1 MKHKICVNVNPGFKD
16 ISFEDCLDAL
26 KAAGFD
32 GVFTGW
38 YVGKMKEVAKKIS
51 DRGLYFQS
59 VHAPFTDAHKPW
71 KWGPEGDKVIDNLIE
86 CIRECSAAGAPIVII
101 HPIIGMDRHNPTDL
115 GIKRFGRLVEEAEK
129 LGIKVAFENVEGIE
143 YLEKIIAELGSSPA
157 VGYCWDTGH
166 EMCYNNS
173 MDVPA
178 LFGDKLICTHLN
190 DNLGQTDPKVVTWL
204 DDSHLMPFDGVADWK
219 GIADRLMR
227 VDYAGELTFEMSL
240 ASKPGKNTHDI
251 YKDLDINAYFALL
264 YQKAV
269 QFAQFLD

>member
-16 ISFEDCLDAL
+16 ISFEECLDAL

-38 YVGKMKEVAKKIS
+38 TPGDMVRRGEIIRSK
-51 DRGLYFQS
+51 GLYFQS
-59 VHAPFTDAHKPW
+59 VHAPFNKAHKPW
-71 KWGPEGDKVIDNLIE
+71 EEGENGEAEIDSLIE
-86 CIRECSAAGAPIVII
+86 CIRECSAAGVPIVII

-115 GIKRFGRLVEEAEK
+115 GIERFGRLVREAEK
-129 LGIKVAFENVEGIE
+129 LGIMLAFENVEGIE
-143 YLEKIIAELGSSPA
+143 YLEKIIADLGSSPA

-190 DNLGQTDPKVVTWL
+190 DNLGQTDPEVVTWL

-219 GIADRLMR
+219 GIADRLAR
-227 VDYAGELTFEMSL
+227 INYAGELTFEMSL

-251 YKDLDINAYFALL
+251 YKDLDIDAYFALL

>member
-1 MKHKICVNVNPGFKD
+1 MKRKICINVNLGFKGVTFD
-16 ISFEDCLDAL
+16 QCLDAL

-38 YVGKMKEVAKKIS
+38 HVGDMKNVAEKIRS
-51 DRGLYFQS
+51 RGLYFQS

-71 KWGPEGDKVIDNLIE
+71 EKGKAGDDVIDNLIN
-86 CIRECSAAGAPIVII
+86 CLRECAEVDVPIVVI

-115 GIKRFGRLVEEAEK
+115 GIERYGRLVREAEK

-143 YLEKIIAELGSSPA
+143 YLEKIIADLGSSPA
-157 VGYCWDTGH
+157 IGYCWDTGH

-190 DNLGQTDPKVVTWL
+190 DNLGQIDPNEVTWL
-204 DDSHLMPFDGVADWK
+204 DDAHLFPFDGIADWQ
-219 GIADRLMR
+219 GIADRLNR
-227 VDYAGELTFEMSL
+227 ISYAGELTFEL
-240 ASKPGKNTHDI
+240 TLDSKPGRNTHDI
-251 YKDLDINAYFALL
+251 YNGLTMESGFELIYN
-264 YQKAV
+264 KAV
-269 QFAQFLD
+269 QFAQMLG

>member
-1 MKHKICVNVNPGFKD
+1 MKHKICVNLNPGFKD
-16 ISFEDCLDAL
+16 VSFEACLDAL

-38 YVGKMKEVAKKIS
+38 TPGDMVR
-51 DRGLYFQS
+51 RGEIIRSKGLIFQS
-59 VHAPFTDAHKPW
+59 VHAPFKNAHKPW
-71 KWGPEGDKVIDNLIE
+71 EEGEDGEAEIDSLIE

-115 GIKRFGRLVEEAEK
+115 GIKRFGRLVREAEK
-129 LGIKVAFENVEGIE
+129 LGIMLAFENVEGIE

-190 DNLGQTDPKVVTWL
+190 DNLGQTDSKVVTWL

-227 VDYAGELTFEMSL
+227 VDYSGELTFEMSL

>member
-16 ISFEDCLDAL
+16 ISFENCLDAL

-38 YVGKMKEVAKKIS
+38 TPGDMVR
-51 DRGLYFQS
+51 RGEIIRSKGLIFQS

-71 KWGPEGDKVIDNLIE
+71 EWGPAGDKVIDNLIE
-86 CIRECSAAGAPIVII
+86 CIRECSAAGVPIVII

-115 GIKRFGRLVEEAEK
+115 GIKRFGRLVREAEK
-129 LGIKVAFENVEGIE
+129 IGIKVAFENVEGIE

-190 DNLGQTDPKVVTWL
+190 DNLGQTDPSVVTWL

-227 VDYAGELTFEMSL
+227 VDYSGELTFEMSL

-251 YKDLDINAYFALL
+251 YKDLDINSYFALL

>member
-1 MKHKICVNVNPGFKD
+1 MKRKICINVNPGFKGVTFD
-16 ISFEDCLDAL
+16 QCLDAL
-26 KAAGFD
+26 KVAGFD

-38 YVGKMKEVAKKIS
+38 HVGDMKNVAKKIS

-71 KWGPEGDKVIDNLIE
+71 EAGKAGDDVIDNLIN
-86 CIRECSAAGAPIVII
+86 CLRESAEAGAPIVVV

-115 GIKRFGRLVEEAEK
+115 GIERYGRLVREAEK

-143 YLEKIIAELGSSPA
+143 YLEKIIADLGSSPA
-157 VGYCWDTGH
+157 IGYCWDTGH

-190 DNLGQTDPKVVTWL
+190 DNLGQIDPNEVTWL
-204 DDSHLMPFDGVADWK
+204 DDAHLFPFDGIADWQ
-219 GIADRLMR
+219 GIADRLNR
-227 VDYAGELTFEMSL
+227 INYAGELTFEL
-240 ASKPGKNTHDI
+240 TLDSKPGRNTHDI
-251 YKDLDINAYFALL
+251 YSGLTMESGFELIYN
-264 YQKAV
+264 KAV
-269 QFAQFLD
+269 QFAQILG

>member
-38 YVGKMKEVAKKIS
+38 TPGDMVR
-51 DRGLYFQS
+51 RGEIIRSKGLIFQS

-86 CIRECSAAGAPIVII
+86 CIRECSAAGVPIVII

-190 DNLGQTDPKVVTWL
+190 DNLGQTDPSVVTWL